1 MSAEYRI
8 RRLVFVCVISAY
20 LSAVFA
26 IVVWGVTFASTRV
39 LLEDFSALEIL
50 ILRFGIAWAALWLWN
65 VASRMRLCHC
75 NKGDCGFPNGEA
87 ARAYGFR
94 NELLFAG
101 LGFTGVAAYQFLE
114 NCAIYYT
121 NASNIAILVSFGP
134 AVTAVVAKIF
144 LKDKSLSLRFVLG
157 SVIAMCGVACVSLNG
172 IVVLELRPIGDL
184 MALCA
189 MLSWGVYSILVD
201 VANRR
206 GVPPAIAIRKAFFWS
221 LVMIAP
227 VAVWGA
233 TDSGFCAMDG
243 SFSVNFNIVDNIERF
258 SSVRNWANLA
268 FLGVVASAA
277 GFALWNCACKGLG
290 VVKATALLYLVPVA
304 GVVFAVGFLGES
316 VAPMGIA
323 GGALIIAGVA
333 VTGRG
338 IKKEV
343 GE

>member
-1 MSAEYRI
+1 MYN
-8 RRLVFVCVISAY
+8 LLAY
-20 LSAVFA
+20 LAATFA

-65 VASRMRLCHC
+65 VASQIGRRSGGSRTASWRC
-75 NKGDCGFPNGEA
+75 
-87 ARAYGFR
+87 R

-157 SVIAMCGVACVSLNG
+157 SLIAMCGVACVSLNG

-268 FLGVVASAA
+268 FLGAVASAA

-343 GE
+343 GK

>member
-1 MSAEYRI
+1 MYN
-8 RRLVFVCVISAY
+8 LSAY
-20 LSAVFA
+20 LAAAFA
-26 IVVWGVTFASTRV
+26 IAVWGMTFASTRV

-50 ILRFGIAWAALWLWN
+50 VLRFGIAWAALWMWN
-65 VASRMRLCHC
+65 VASRIGRRPGGNRTAGWRCR
-75 NKGDCGFPNGEA
+75 E
-87 ARAYGFR
+87 
-94 NELLFAG
+94 ELLFAG
-101 LGFTGVAAYQFLE
+101 MGLTGVAAYQFLE

-189 MLSWGVYSILVD
+189 MLSWGVYSVLVD

-206 GVPPAIAIRKAFFWS
+206 GIPPAVAIRKAFFWS
-221 LVMIAP
+221 LAMIAP
-227 VAVWGA
+227 VAAWGA

-243 SFSVNFNIVDNIERF
+243 SFSVNFNIEDNIERF

-268 FLGVVASAA
+268 FLGAVASAA
-277 GFALWNCACKGLG
+277 AFALWNCTCKGLG

-304 GVVFAVGFLGES
+304 GVVFATGFLGES